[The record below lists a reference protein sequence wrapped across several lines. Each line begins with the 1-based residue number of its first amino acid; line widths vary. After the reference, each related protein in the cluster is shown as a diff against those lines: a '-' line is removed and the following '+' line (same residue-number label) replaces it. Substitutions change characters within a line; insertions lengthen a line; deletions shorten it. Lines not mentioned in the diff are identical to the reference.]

1 MSQSNKIVS
10 ESKLREQLVDCT
22 RMMVMAELL
31 DYSGHVS
38 ARLPGTDRF
47 LIPARDASRAGIAAD
62 DILIVDLDGKVVEG
76 TGPAPAETQIHAGV
90 YRARDDVQVVGHG
103 HPPMSTLF
111 TMVDR
116 PMIAIRNYGYRFIG
130 TPVHPDPTHI
140 RTAEQGDAVA
150 RTLGKCN
157 CCLLRG
163 HGSVV
168 AAGSVAEVFLDSLE
182 MEENARSTVHAAS
195 LGPLKPITPQEAE
208 LLKVSFAKNDFRA
221 VKVWDHY
228 KEKAKIARLL

>member
-1 MSQSNKIVS
+1 MSVS
-10 ESKLREQLVDCT
+10 EEKLRGQLVDCT

-38 ARLPGTDRF
+38 ARLPSTDRF
-47 LIPARDASRAGIAAD
+47 LIPARDSSRAGIKAD
-62 DILIVDLDGKVVEG
+62 DILIVDLNGKVLEG
-76 TGPAPAETQIHAGV
+76 EGPCPAETQIHAGV

-116 PMIAIRNYGYRFIG
+116 PMVAVRNYGYRFIG

-140 RTAEQGDAVA
+140 RTAAQGDAVA
-150 RTLGKCN
+150 RTLGKCS

-168 AAGSVAEVFLDSLE
+168 AANSVAEVFLDSLE
-182 MEENARSTVHAAS
+182 MEENARSTVYAAS
-195 LGPLKPITPQEAE
+195 LGTIKPITPQEAE
-208 LLKVSFAKNDFRA
+208 LLKASFAKNDFRA
-221 VKVWDHY
+221 GKVWDHY
-228 KEKAKIARLL
+228 KEKAKIAGLL

>member
-1 MSQSNKIVS
+1 MAVN
-10 ESKLREQLVDCT
+10 EEKLREQLVDST

-47 LIPARDASRAGIAAD
+47 LIPMRDASRAGITAD
-62 DILIVDLDGKVVEG
+62 DILVVDVGGKVLEG
-76 TGPAPAETQIHAGV
+76 DGPAPAETQIHAGV
-90 YRARDDVQVVGHG
+90 YRAREDVQVVGHG

-116 PMIAIRNYGYRFIG
+116 PMVAIRNYGYRFIG

-150 RTLGKCN
+150 RTLGACS

-168 AAGSVAEVFLDSLE
+168 AANSVAEVFLDSLE

-195 LGPLKPITPQEAE
+195 LGPLKPITAQEAE
-208 LLKVSFAKNDFRA
+208 LLKVSFSKNDFRA
-221 VKVWDHY
+221 AKVWDHY
-228 KEKAKIARLL
+228 KEKAKIAGLL